1 MRTLTALHIIGLVGC
16 CGAIA
21 CSSSKKEEGDDPNS
35 GYHVG
40 GAGSVPQNAQDTVN
54 GTVPISADT
63 AASLNTNKCQQGKE
77 SPKGSGPPIL
87 EFVIDASGS
96 MGEDP
101 ANPAD
106 PNSPSKWEVF
116 TQSIPSV
123 FGALPAEFAVG
134 VSFYNKSRSTC
145 PFALNQAVPI
155 APLTPA
161 QQATISDRI
170 TRTQPNG
177 YTPTYNAWLGG
188 VEAVTSWQRPA
199 GYESSPEYVVLITDG
214 VPTVQKD
221 GCTTQSPISQN
232 EYDGQIK
239 LIRDQTVALAAQGT
253 PVKTFVVGVVGSENP
268 QDAAYDP
275 LYMLSQIAEAGG
287 TAAPAGCVSKSG
299 TPAGDT
305 VNPRGTYCHFDLSQ
319 AADFA
324 TALSQSIGTIAQSV
338 ISCDYAV
345 PPPPSGQQID
355 PDQVVLE
362 FNDGAGNYSLI
373 LKNTSDT
380 CDKGWQFA
388 NANNN
393 QIHICGSTCDLIQNN
408 PNAEL
413 TLIFGCTTGQIIN

>member
-16 CGAIA
+16 CSAIA
-21 CSSSKKEEGDDPNS
+21 CSSSKKEEGDDPNG

-123 FGALPAEFAVG
+123 FGSLPAEFAVG
-134 VSFYNKSRSTC
+134 VAFYNKSKSTC
-145 PFALNQAVPI
+145 PFVLNQAVPI
-155 APLTPA
+155 APLSQA
-161 QQATISDRI
+161 QQTTISNAI

-188 VEAVTSWQRPA
+188 VQAVTSWQRPA
-199 GYESSPEYVVLITDG
+199 GYETSPEYVVLITDG

-221 GCTTQSPISQN
+221 GCTTQSPISQR
-232 EYDGQIK
+232 EYDEQIT
-239 LIRDQTVALAAQGT
+239 LIKGETR
-253 PVKTFVVGVVGSENP
+253 VKTFVVGVVGSENP
-268 QDAAYDP
+268 QDATYDP

-324 TALSQSIGTIAQSV
+324 
-338 ISCDYAV
+338 

-373 LKNTSDT
+373 LKNTSAT

-393 QIHICGSTCDLIQNN
+393 QIHICGSTCDMIQNN